1 MANLTNGCY
10 TESVGAR
17 TFRADKNGVKEGTN
31 MKTNKKKMLSV
42 LLACAVLALSMAGC
56 GGGGSSGGTSAP
68 ASGSE
73 ADGAL
78 PNASGTATSVTWWMD
93 PLNLSSSV
101 LSGFDESFGWQK
113 YEENL
118 GVDIVWQQPA
128 SGQSAEQFNLIIAS
142 PDMPDIMYYSWLN
155 AYPGGPD
162 AAIAD
167 GKIVALNDYIEEY
180 APNFSAYL
188 KAHPDIE
195 KEIMTDSGNIYCFPA
210 IYTYTSQDS
219 DVCQNT
225 VERETYDETF
235 IGLIIR
241 KDLLDKAELD
251 IPVTIDDWYEALVA
265 FKDMGIKYPIS
276 FMGTYATLAQSF
288 ASAFD
293 VTLPVVG
300 MPGMGSDFALRE
312 DGTIQYGPA
321 EDGYGEYLTFM
332 HKLYEE
338 GLLDPDFMVQD
349 ATTMHTKIVNGE
361 VGAWVQMM
369 PIGIGGLRGQVLA
382 LDPES
387 DFYPIGVLNP
397 VKEEGQQLRYR
408 QGNLAYTASGAAITT
423 SCEDIA
429 TACRVL
435 DYAWSDEG
443 NMLLNWGIEGESYQ
457 MVDGWP
463 ELTEQIL
470 NDPQYTPSEAFSRY
484 RNLNGPY
491 PQDHTQRLVLK
502 RDYSLPEGAV
512 DENIAA
518 LDLWSSDANGSVRAG
533 LPSITMLTE
542 EASEYA
548 NTYNELSTY
557 VEEMFSKFIMGTEPL
572 SNFEQYQQTLKNMGL
587 DRVLELQE
595 GALQRYYNRTA

>member
-1 MANLTNGCY
+1 MRLSQIDNDKEMGD
-10 TESVGAR
+10 ESV
-17 TFRADKNGVKEGTN
+17 
-31 MKTNKKKMLSV
+31 KKKTLAIILSCV
-42 LLACAVLALSMAGC
+42 MAISLLAGC
-56 GGGGSSGGTSAP
+56 GGNSSAP
-68 ASGSE
+68 SGS
-73 ADGAL
+73 DGVDE
-78 PNASGTATSVTWWMD
+78 NKVSGTATSVTWWMD
-93 PLNLSSSV
+93 PMQLSSSV
-101 LSGFDESFGWQK
+101 LSGFDESLGWQK

-142 PDMPDIMYYSWLN
+142 TEMPDIMYYDWLN
-155 AYPGGPD
+155 GYPGGPD

-167 GKIVALNDYIEEY
+167 GKIVALNDYIDEY
-180 APNFSAYL
+180 APNFAAYL
-188 KAHPDIE
+188 EAHPDV
-195 KEIMTDSGNIYCFPA
+195 KMDIMTDSGNIYCFPA

-219 DVCQNT
+219 DVWQGPM
-225 VERETYDETF
+225 EREPYDETF

-241 KDLLDKAELD
+241 KDLLDKAGLD
-251 IPVTIDDWYEALVA
+251 IPETLDDWYEALTA
-265 FKDMGIKYPIS
+265 FKEMGIEYPIS
-276 FMGTYATLAQSF
+276 FTATFATLAQSF
-288 ASAFD
+288 NAAFD
-293 VTLPVVG
+293 VTVPVIG
-300 MPGMGSDFALRE
+300 MAGGNSAFALKE

-321 EDGYGEYLTFM
+321 QDGYGEYLEFM
-332 HKLYEE
+332 NKLYTE

-349 ATTMHTKIVNGE
+349 TTTMHTKIVNGQ

-369 PIGIGGLRGQVLA
+369 PTGISGLRQQVLE
-382 LDPES
+382 LDPDSE
-387 DFYPIGVLNP
+387 FYPVGVLNP
-397 VKEEGQQLRYR
+397 VKEEGQSLRYR
-408 QGNLAYTASGAAITT
+408 QGNLAYTSSGAAITT
-423 SCEDIA
+423 SCQDIA

-435 DYAWSDEG
+435 DYAWGDEG
-443 NMLLNWGIEGESYQ
+443 NMILNWGIEGESYQ

-463 ELTEQIL
+463 ELTDQIL

-518 LDLWSSDANGSVRAG
+518 LDLWSSDANGPVRAG

-572 SNFEQYQQTLKNMGL
+572 SNFDQYQETLTSMGL
-587 DRVLELQE
+587 DRVMELQNA
-595 GALQRYYNRTA
+595 ALQRYYERTA

>member
-1 MANLTNGCY
+1 
-10 TESVGAR
+10 
-17 TFRADKNGVKEGTN
+17 
-31 MKTNKKKMLSV
+31 MKKVISAF
-42 LLACAVLALSMAGC
+42 LACAVMALSMAGC
-56 GGGGSSGGTSAP
+56 GKSGAPVPSSGN
-68 ASGSE
+68 GS
-73 ADGAL
+73 DGEL
-78 PNASGTATSVTWWMD
+78 PNTSGTATSVTWWMD

-101 LSGFDESFGWQK
+101 LSGFDESLGWQK

-180 APNFSAYL
+180 APNFTAYL
-188 KAHPDIE
+188 EAHPDVA

-219 DVCQNT
+219 GVWRNT
-225 VERETYDETF
+225 IEREPYDETF

-241 KDLLDKAELD
+241 KDLLDKAGLD
-251 IPVTIDDWYEALVA
+251 IPVTLDDWHEALVA
-265 FKDMGIKYPIS
+265 FKDMGIKHPIS

-293 VTLPVVG
+293 ITLPVVG

-332 HKLYEE
+332 HRLYEE

-369 PIGIGGLRGQVLA
+369 PMGIGGLRGQVLA
-382 LDPES
+382 LDPDS
-387 DFYPIGVLNP
+387 DFYPIGMLNP

-423 SCEDIA
+423 SCKDIA

-463 ELTEQIL
+463 ELTKQIL
-470 NDPQYTPSEAFSRY
+470 NDPQYTPSESFSRY

-502 RDYSLPEGAV
+502 RDYSLPDGAV

-518 LDLWSSDANGSVRAG
+518 LDLWSSNANGSVRAG

-572 SNFEQYQQTLKNMGL
+572 SNFEQYQQTLKTMGL